1 MLHAIFPSGSDEIN
15 TSGDFRS
22 NEFDDVQTNDLA
34 ADIAISGSTEVELST
49 VVAFDVHTMPKS
61 QSFRLRIMSTDELL
75 DHCMNEISLY
85 HRGDLRDDA
94 YCIELFRRA
103 TLQKEQNA
111 WRAVQQCLSETV
123 RGWLDGH
130 PHKEMA
136 CRMDREEHYVTQ
148 AFERF
153 FKATVRQQITFS
165 TLADAL
171 LSLRTYL
178 NSALLDALRAS
189 SRSGDI
195 MLPVCSEAEHSG
207 VTISNQSEVW
217 EMLRNMLPDMREQR
231 LVYLLFHCGL
241 KPKDIVRTYPQEFP
255 DVEEISGLRH
265 RLIQLL
271 LDSEVQL
278 DVCM

>member
-22 NEFDDVQTNDLA
+22 NEFDDVQTNNLA

-49 VVAFDVHTMPKS
+49 VFAFDVHTMPKS
-61 QSFRLRIMSTDELL
+61 QSFPLSIMSTDELL
-75 DHCMNEISLY
+75 DHCMNEIGLY
-85 HRGDLRDDA
+85 HQGEVKGDT
-94 YCIELFRRA
+94 YCVELLRRA
-103 TLQKEQNA
+103 TLQKDQNA
-111 WRAVQQCLSETV
+111 WGAVQQCLSETV
-123 RGWLDGH
+123 RGWLEGH
-130 PHKEMA
+130 PHKETA
-136 CRMDREEHYVTQ
+136 CSMNREEHYVTQ

-153 FKATVRQQITFS
+153 FQATVRQQISFS

-189 SRSGDI
+189 SRSSEI
-195 MLPVCSEAEHSG
+195 MSPRRSETEQSG
-207 VTISNQSEVW
+207 VRGSKQSEVW
-217 EMLRNMLPDMREQR
+217 EMLRNMLSDMREQR

-271 LDSEVQL
+271 LDSEVQI
-278 DVCM
+278 DV

>member
-22 NEFDDVQTNDLA
+22 NEFDNVQTNNLA
-34 ADIAISGSTEVELST
+34 ADTAISGSTEEELST
-49 VVAFDVHTMPKS
+49 LFAFDVHTMPKS
-61 QSFRLRIMSTDELL
+61 QSFPLSIMSTDELL
-75 DHCMNEISLY
+75 NHCVNEISLY
-85 HRGDLRDDA
+85 HQGELQDDTC
-94 YCIELFRRA
+94 CIELFRRA
-103 TLQKEQNA
+103 TLQKDHNA

-130 PHKEMA
+130 PHKETA
-136 CRMDREEHYVTQ
+136 CNMNKEEHYVTQ

-153 FKATVRQQITFS
+153 FQATARQQISFS

-189 SRSGDI
+189 SRSGEI
-195 MLPVCSEAEHSG
+195 MLPGRIETEQSG
-207 VTISNQSEVW
+207 VRGPKQSDVW
-217 EMLRNMLPDMREQR
+217 EMLRNMLSDMREQR

-241 KPKDIVRTYPQEFP
+241 KPKDIVYTYPQEFQ
-255 DVEEISGLRH
+255 DVEEISGLRL
-265 RLIQLL
+265 RLIQRLHN
-271 LDSEVQL
+271 SEVQL
-278 DVCM
+278 DV

>member
-1 MLHAIFPSGSDEIN
+1 MLHAIFPSGSDGIN

-22 NEFDDVQTNDLA
+22 NEFDDVQTNNLA
-34 ADIAISGSTEVELST
+34 ADIAISGSTELELSI

-61 QSFRLRIMSTDELL
+61 QSFPLSIMSTDELL
-75 DHCMNEISLY
+75 NHCVNEIGLSYQGELQ
-85 HRGDLRDDA
+85 DDT
-94 YCIELFRRA
+94 CCVELFRRA
-103 TLQKEQNA
+103 TLQKDQNA

-130 PHKEMA
+130 PHKQTA
-136 CRMDREEHYVTQ
+136 CSMNREEHYVTQ

-153 FKATVRQQITFS
+153 FQATVHQQITFS

-189 SRSGDI
+189 SRSGEI
-195 MLPVCSEAEHSG
+195 MLPRRSETEQSG
-207 VTISNQSEVW
+207 VRGSKQSEVW
-217 EMLRNMLPDMREQR
+217 EMLRNMLPDMCEQR

-255 DVEEISGLRH
+255 DVEEISCLRL
-265 RLIQLL
+265 RLIQRL
-271 LDSEVQL
+271 LDREDQL
-278 DVCM
+278 DVYI